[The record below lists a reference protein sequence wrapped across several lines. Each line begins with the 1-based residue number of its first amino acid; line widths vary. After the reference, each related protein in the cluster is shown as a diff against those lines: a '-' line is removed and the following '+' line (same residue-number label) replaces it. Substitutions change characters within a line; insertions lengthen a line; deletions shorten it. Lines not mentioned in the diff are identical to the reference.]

1 MSKIKIAIA
10 GLGNCASS
18 LLQGIEYYRQLPP
31 ENVDSSGLMHYSIGP
46 YRPFDIEPVAA
57 FDIDCRKVGKPVAE
71 AIFAPPNNTKVIC
84 AHLHDPGPVVQM
96 GAVLDGF
103 PAHMLDFPEHRRFV
117 PSQQEPVDVAAVLR
131 ESGAQILM
139 NYLPVGSQAATEFYV
154 QAALDA
160 GVALINCMPVFI
172 VSHPA
177 WAQKFKQKGL
187 PCVGDDV
194 KAQIGATIVHRTL
207 ARLFEDRGVK
217 LEATYQLNTGGNTD
231 FMNML
236 DRSRLSS
243 KKVSKTEA
251 VQSQLSTRLDD
262 EQIHIGP
269 SDYVAWQNDNKVC
282 FLRMEGRGFASV
294 PLEIELRLSVEDSP
308 NSAGVAIDAIRLC
321 KLALDQGI
329 GGPLLPASAYYMKHP
344 PVQMKDVEAL
354 SEIERFLWEVAGTG
368 QVNGYAPLHVPPQ
381 TWPRAWSDTYE
392 KPRPRQRTKSSK
404 RV

>member
-1 MSKIKIAIA
+1 MSRIKIAIA

-31 ENVDSSGLMHYSIGP
+31 ESTDSCGLMHYSIGP
-46 YRPFDIEPVAA
+46 YRPFDIELVAV
-57 FDIDCRKVGKPVAE
+57 FDIDRRKVGRPAAE

-84 AHLHDPGPVVQM
+84 SHLHDPGPVVQM
-96 GAVLDGF
+96 GPVLDGF
-103 PAHMLDFPEHRRFV
+103 PTHMLDYPEHRRFV
-117 PSQQEPVDVAAVLR
+117 PARQEPVDVTAALR
-131 ESGAQILM
+131 DSGAQILM
-139 NYLPVGSQAATEFYV
+139 NYLPVGSQKATEFYA

-160 GVALINCMPVFI
+160 GVSLVNCIPVFI

-194 KAQIGATIVHRTL
+194 KAQIGATIVHRALT
-207 ARLFEDRGVK
+207 RLFEDRGVRI
-217 LEATYQLNTGGNTD
+217 EATYQLNTGGNTD

-251 VQSQLSTRLDD
+251 VQSQLASRLDD
-262 EQIHIGP
+262 EHIHIGP

-294 PLEIELRLSVEDSP
+294 PLELELRLSVEDSP

-321 KLALDQGI
+321 KLAIDHGI
-329 GGPLLPASAYYMKHP
+329 SGPLLPASAYYMKHP
-344 PVQMKDVEAL
+344 PTQMKDADAL
-354 SEIERFLWEVAGTG
+354 TEIERFLWETAGAAGANG
-368 QVNGYAPLHVPPQ
+368 QASPQ
-381 TWPRAWSDTYE
+381 EQPRTLPIVWPDGVQRI
-392 KPRPRQRTKSSK
+392 RQGQKTKSPRK
-404 RV
+404 V